1 MSLLG
6 MNYGTPMEYGRV
18 FYLFDGFSCQAGAVF
33 EIESRGG
40 LFVSVNLR
48 GNELLFVR
56 ERLRGFFYR

>member
-6 MNYGTPMEYGRV
+6 MNYRTVPQWSTVGV

-40 LFVSVNLR
+40 LVSVNHLR

-56 ERLRGFFYR
+56 ERLRGFF